1 MTVHPLG
8 WDTPARKALLP
19 VRREVNGLAM
29 LLHPQDNWTEFKI
42 WRDGAAPEPVSRA
55 RMVAL
60 VTGRRALVVDIGA
73 NCGTYT
79 LALAAAAA
87 PGSRVL
93 AFEPNPVMAARLA
106 ANLALNGLQADLHR
120 VALGTGE
127 GTATLA
133 LHPENFGQAT
143 LRTVGET
150 AGGMTVPVRPLA
162 GFIPPG
168 QFDIFVLK
176 IDVEGYEDRI
186 LQPYFKSGVRLPDH
200 ILIEVE
206 HAAHWVGDLPGD
218 LAAAGYTQVF
228 AGEGNALLQRM
239 I

>member
-1 MTVHPLG
+1 MTMHPPG
-8 WDTPARKALLP
+8 WDTSARKALLP
-19 VRREVNGLAM
+19 ARREVDGLAM

-60 VTGRRALVVDIGA
+60 VAGRRALVVDIGA
-73 NCGTYT
+73 NCGSFT
-79 LALAAAAA
+79 LALTSAAA

-93 AFEPNPVMAARLA
+93 AFEPNPVMASRLA
-106 ANLALNGLQADLHR
+106 VNLALNDLGAELHC
-120 VALGTGE
+120 VALGADD
-127 GTATLA
+127 GTATLV

-143 LRTVGET
+143 MRPIAGA
-150 AGGMTVPVRPLA
+150 AGGVPVPVRPLA
-162 GFIPPG
+162 GFIPPDP
-168 QFDIFVLK
+168 FDIFVLK
-176 IDVEGYEDRI
+176 IDVEGYEDRV
-186 LQPYFKSGVRLPDH
+186 LLPYLMSGAPLPDH

-206 HAAHWVGDLPGD
+206 HAAHWAGDLWAA

-228 AGEGNALLQRM
+228 SGEGNALLQRM